1 MALPVSFKDFV
12 KNPIG
17 AISFL
22 SLLAVGYLYFD
33 AQGAHE
39 ATLQA
44 CELREKVQNERI
56 SKLESDYER
65 LSDKFIELAT
75 ELVND

>member
-1 MALPVSFKDFV
+1 MALPISFKDFV
-12 KNPIG
+12 KNPIA

-33 AQGAHE
+33 AQSAHN

-44 CELREKVQNERI
+44 CESREKVQNERI
-56 SKLESDYER
+56 SKLESNYER

-75 ELVND
+75 EIADE